1 LLQTYI
7 PHSFLFMY
15 LQKKS
20 LTMKYFITF
29 LLAALSLNVVGQIN
43 PNYNPDYDADGFI
56 SVNDVLGVLSTF
68 GDTWDSGDVIVGCTY
83 PAAVEYN
90 SSANVDDG
98 SCTFPVDCSGVI
110 NGTSVVD
117 ECGVCGGAGSV
128 YECGCNDI
136 AEGACD
142 CAGNQLDAL
151 GICGGECS
159 YDLDG
164 DMICDDIDDCVGSYD
179 DCGLCNGPGAIFSCG
194 CSTIPVGACDCD
206 GNQLDALGI
215 CGGEC
220 SYDLDGDMICDDVDD
235 CVGSYDDCGICNGP
249 GSIFSCGCSTIPVGD
264 CDCDGNQLDEC
275 GVCGGS
281 GIAEGDCDCEGNVL
295 DECGVCGGDNSS
307 CADCAGVANGTS
319 VVDECGVC
327 GGDNS
332 TCSDEC
338 GVPYGDNSTCFTN
351 CGDDI
356 AHDGY
361 DYSTVQIG
369 EQCWFAENCRYLPM
383 VVPSIDGNESYPYY
397 YVYGYQGTDLVEAKA
412 TENYETYGVL
422 YNWPAVMTEAI
433 CPSGWHIP
441 SDGEFTELT
450 DFLGGG
456 SVAGYAMRSTSG
468 WNDNGN
474 GSNSSGFN
482 GHPGGYRYSG
492 GFSNDG
498 YGGYWWSASESGS
511 YSWRRGL
518 SSGGD
523 NVSRLYNPRD
533 IGFSARCVRD

>member
-1 LLQTYI
+1 MI
-7 PHSFLFMY
+7 C
-15 LQKKS
+15 
-20 LTMKYFITF
+20 
-29 LLAALSLNVVGQIN
+29 
-43 PNYNPDYDADGFI
+43 DD
-56 SVNDVLGVLSTF
+56 
-68 GDTWDSGDVIVGCTY
+68 
-83 PAAVEYN
+83 
-90 SSANVDDG
+90 VDDCVGTYDDCGICNGPG
-98 SCTFPVDCSGVI
+98 SIFS
-110 NGTSVVD
+110 
-117 ECGVCGGAGSV
+117 
-128 YECGCNDI
+128 CGCSTIPVGD
-136 AEGACD
+136 CD

-179 DCGLCNGPGAIFSCG
+179 DCGICNGPGAIFSCG
-194 CSTIPVGACDCD
+194 CSTIPVGA
-206 GNQLDALGI
+206 
-215 CGGEC
+215 
-220 SYDLDGDMICDDVDD
+220 
-235 CVGSYDDCGICNGP
+235 
-249 GSIFSCGCSTIPVGD
+249 

-295 DECGVCGGDNSS
+295 DECGVC
-307 CADCAGVANGTS
+307 V
-319 VVDECGVC
+319 
-327 GGDNS
+327 GDNS

-383 VVPSIDGNESYPYY
+383 VAPSSDGHESYPYY

-433 CPSGWHIP
+433 CPSGWRIP
-441 SDGEFTELT
+441 LDCEFTELT

-456 SVAGYAMRSTSG
+456 SVASYAMRSTSG

-482 GHPGGYRYSG
+482 GHPGGSRYSG
-492 GFSNDG
+492 SFSYPGNSG
-498 YGGYWWSASESGS
+498 NWWSASESSGS
-511 YSWRRGL
+511 YSWYRYMDSLDYESVYRVHSNRG
-518 SSGGD
+518 S
-523 NVSRLYNPRD
+523 
-533 IGFSARCVRD
+533 GFSARCVRD